1 MHLLRFGGAIYDR
14 GTTRLANLGRTFTK
28 FFGSPLFL
36 ILPLVLDEA
45 KISFRL
51 ISSNSLAGD
60 GLFYANVYAS
70 FKTVLQGR
78 SLAHREASG
87 FYRLKPLAFAVVAL
101 KNKLSSAVAKLK
113 KSPAKPV
120 PAKKA
125 PAKKAPAKKAPAKKL
140 PAKKAPAK
148 KAPAKKAPVKKA
160 PAKKESV
167 KKAPVRPTLAK
178 PTLAKPTLAKPPVK
192 KAPAKK
198 PEAEIIKG
206 AHKTALTSSTAK
218 GGATTISVYKPEVE
232 ASDVVVVE
240 EKRLVLPP
248 PIRKPKPG
256 KKAPSL
262 KPIKAAPAPFVI
274 EGEENWT
281 ATELKAIRAEL
292 AKDLIRLK
300 KELAEIE
307 SEMDDLIEASGVGAG
322 DDQADAGAKTF
333 EREHEISLV
342 YNARD
347 MVLQTERALERIDT
361 KTYGR
366 CEDCGN
372 AIGKARLQV
381 FPRATL
387 CMLCKQ
393 KEERR

>member
-1 MHLLRFGGAIYDR
+1 M
-14 GTTRLANLGRTFTK
+14 
-28 FFGSPLFL
+28 
-36 ILPLVLDEA
+36 
-45 KISFRL
+45 
-51 ISSNSLAGD
+51 
-60 GLFYANVYAS
+60 
-70 FKTVLQGR
+70 
-78 SLAHREASG
+78 
-87 FYRLKPLAFAVVAL
+87 AL
-101 KNKLSSAVAKLK
+101 KKKLSSAVAKFK
-113 KSPAKPV
+113 KKPATKANV
-120 PAKKA
+120 KKA
-125 PAKKAPAKKAPAKKL
+125 PAKKTTPKKSPAKKVVT
-140 PAKKAPAK
+140 KKAPVKKVPAK

-160 PAKKESV
+160 PV
-167 KKAPVRPTLAK
+167 KKAPVKPVLA
-178 PTLAKPTLAKPPVK
+178 K

-198 PEAEIIKG
+198 PTEIIKG

-218 GGATTISVYKPEVE
+218 GGATTISVYKPEAEV
-232 ASDVVVVE
+232 SDIVVVE

-248 PIRKPKPG
+248 PVRKPKPG

-262 KPIKAAPAPFVI
+262 KPIKAAPAPFVS

-281 ATELKAIRAEL
+281 ATELKSIRSEL
-292 AKDLIRLK
+292 AKDLVRLK
-300 KELAEIE
+300 KELEEIE

-347 MVLQTERALERIDT
+347 MVLQTERALDRIDT

-366 CEDCGN
+366 CEDCGS

>member
-1 MHLLRFGGAIYDR
+1 MKA
-14 GTTRLANLGRTFTK
+14 
-28 FFGSPLFL
+28 
-36 ILPLVLDEA
+36 
-45 KISFRL
+45 
-51 ISSNSLAGD
+51 
-60 GLFYANVYAS
+60 
-70 FKTVLQGR
+70 
-78 SLAHREASG
+78 
-87 FYRLKPLAFAVVAL
+87 
-101 KNKLSSAVAKLK
+101 
-113 KSPAKPV
+113 PV
-120 PAKKA
+120 KKA
-125 PAKKAPAKKAPAKKL
+125 V
-140 PAKKAPAK
+140 
-148 KAPAKKAPVKKA
+148 AKKAPVKA
-160 PAKKESV
+160 PV

-178 PTLAKPTLAKPPVK
+178 
-192 KAPAKK
+192 APAKK
-198 PEAEIIKG
+198 PAAEIIKG

-218 GGATTISVYKPEVE
+218 GGATTISVYTPEVE

-248 PIRKPKPG
+248 PVRKPKPG

-262 KPIKAAPAPFVI
+262 KPIKAAPAPFVS
-274 EGEENWT
+274 EGDESWS
-281 ATELKAIRAEL
+281 ATELKSIRAEL
-292 AKDLIRLK
+292 AKDLVRLK
-300 KELAEIE
+300 KELEQIE

-372 AIGKARLQV
+372 QIGKARLQV

>member
-1 MHLLRFGGAIYDR
+1 
-14 GTTRLANLGRTFTK
+14 
-28 FFGSPLFL
+28 
-36 ILPLVLDEA
+36 
-45 KISFRL
+45 
-51 ISSNSLAGD
+51 
-60 GLFYANVYAS
+60 
-70 FKTVLQGR
+70 
-78 SLAHREASG
+78 
-87 FYRLKPLAFAVVAL
+87 VAL
-101 KNKLSSAVAKLK
+101 KKKLSSAVAKLK
-113 KSPAKPV
+113 KKPVATKAAPKKSPAKKS

-125 PAKKAPAKKAPAKKL
+125 PAKKAPAKKAPAKKI
-140 PAKKAPAK
+140 
-148 KAPAKKAPVKKA
+148 PAKKAPVKPVVA
-160 PAKKESV
+160 
-167 KKAPVRPTLAK
+167 KKAPVRPSL
-178 PTLAKPTLAKPPVK
+178 
-192 KAPAKK
+192 AKK
-198 PEAEIIKG
+198 PAAQIIKG

-248 PIRKPKPG
+248 PVRKPKPG

-274 EGEENWT
+274 AGEENWT
-281 ATELKAIRAEL
+281 ATELKAIRSEL
-292 AKDLIRLK
+292 AKDLQRLK
-300 KELAEIE
+300 KELEEIE
-307 SEMDDLIEASGVGAG
+307 TEMDDLIEASGVGAG

>member
-1 MHLLRFGGAIYDR
+1 M
-14 GTTRLANLGRTFTK
+14 
-28 FFGSPLFL
+28 
-36 ILPLVLDEA
+36 
-45 KISFRL
+45 
-51 ISSNSLAGD
+51 
-60 GLFYANVYAS
+60 
-70 FKTVLQGR
+70 
-78 SLAHREASG
+78 
-87 FYRLKPLAFAVVAL
+87 AL
-101 KNKLSSAVAKLK
+101 KKKFSSAVAKLK
-113 KSPAKPV
+113 KKPAPAQKSAPQKSASKKSPAKAKKA

-125 PAKKAPAKKAPAKKL
+125 PAKKAPAKKAPAKK
-140 PAKKAPAK
+140 
-148 KAPAKKAPVKKA
+148 APVK
-160 PAKKESV
+160 
-167 KKAPVRPTLAK
+167 PTI
-178 PTLAKPTLAKPPVK
+178 VK

-198 PEAEIIKG
+198 PAAEIMKG

-218 GGATTISVYKPEVE
+218 GGATTISVYKPEIE

-248 PIRKPKPG
+248 PVRKPKPG

-262 KPIKAAPAPFVI
+262 KPIKAAPAPFVSDGV
-274 EGEENWT
+274 ESWT
-281 ATELKAIRAEL
+281 ATELKSIRSEL
-292 AKDLIRLK
+292 AKDLLRLK
-300 KELAEIE
+300 KELEEIE

-347 MVLQTERALERIDT
+347 MVLQTERALDRIDN

-366 CEDCGN
+366 CEDCGS

>member
-1 MHLLRFGGAIYDR
+1 M
-14 GTTRLANLGRTFTK
+14 
-28 FFGSPLFL
+28 
-36 ILPLVLDEA
+36 
-45 KISFRL
+45 
-51 ISSNSLAGD
+51 
-60 GLFYANVYAS
+60 
-70 FKTVLQGR
+70 
-78 SLAHREASG
+78 
-87 FYRLKPLAFAVVAL
+87 AL
-101 KNKLSSAVAKLK
+101 KKKLSSAVAKLK
-113 KSPAKPV
+113 KKPVATKAAPKKSPAKKS

-125 PAKKAPAKKAPAKKL
+125 PAKKAPAKKAPAKKI
-140 PAKKAPAK
+140 
-148 KAPAKKAPVKKA
+148 PAKKAPVKPVVA
-160 PAKKESV
+160 
-167 KKAPVRPTLAK
+167 KKAPVRPSL
-178 PTLAKPTLAKPPVK
+178 
-192 KAPAKK
+192 AKK
-198 PEAEIIKG
+198 PAAQIIKG

-248 PIRKPKPG
+248 PVRKPKPG

-274 EGEENWT
+274 AGEENWT
-281 ATELKAIRAEL
+281 ATELKAIRSEL
-292 AKDLIRLK
+292 AKDLQRLK
-300 KELAEIE
+300 KELEEIE
-307 SEMDDLIEASGVGAG
+307 TEMDDLIEASGVGAG

>member
-1 MHLLRFGGAIYDR
+1 M
-14 GTTRLANLGRTFTK
+14 
-28 FFGSPLFL
+28 
-36 ILPLVLDEA
+36 
-45 KISFRL
+45 
-51 ISSNSLAGD
+51 
-60 GLFYANVYAS
+60 
-70 FKTVLQGR
+70 
-78 SLAHREASG
+78 
-87 FYRLKPLAFAVVAL
+87 AL
-101 KNKLSSAVAKLK
+101 KKKLSSAVAKFKKKPATKVTAKKTPAKKATPKKSSAK
-113 KSPAKPV
+113 KSPAKKV
-120 PAKKA
+120 V
-125 PAKKAPAKKAPAKKL
+125 
-140 PAKKAPAK
+140 AKKAPAK

-160 PAKKESV
+160 PV
-167 KKAPVRPTLAK
+167 KPVLA
-178 PTLAKPTLAKPPVK
+178 K

-198 PEAEIIKG
+198 PTEIIKG

-232 ASDVVVVE
+232 ASDIVVVE

-248 PIRKPKPG
+248 PVRKPKPG
-256 KKAPSL
+256 KKAPAL
-262 KPIKAAPAPFVI
+262 KPIKAAPAPFVS
-274 EGEENWT
+274 EGEETWT
-281 ATELKAIRAEL
+281 ATELKAIRSEL
-292 AKDLIRLK
+292 AKDLVRLK
-300 KELAEIE
+300 KELEEIE

-347 MVLQTERALERIDT
+347 MVLQTERALDRIDT

-366 CEDCGN
+366 CEDCGS